1 MHIIEY
7 VRAYACVWEPV
18 LISIP
23 ARSWLHDPNWLM
35 FQRSLWVS
43 ERDNRNSVWAGR
55 TGTRLNIGRP
65 QVRWQDG
72 LSVAE
77 SVRKSRDVS
86 IKGNNA
92 LSISSRIRESLNE
105 LRSSASQCMRWMAL
119 YELLCS
125 YHCERWLVPSEHRGV
140 CRIRSVKVKVQ
151 AMFSSAQCM
160 LRVSF

>member
-1 MHIIEY
+1 
-7 VRAYACVWEPV
+7 
-18 LISIP
+18 
-23 ARSWLHDPNWLM
+23 M

-43 ERDNRNSVWAGR
+43 ERDSRNSVLAGR

-77 SVRKSRDVS
+77 SVRKSRGVS

-105 LRSSASQCMRWMAL
+105 LRSSASQFMR
-119 YELLCS
+119 
-125 YHCERWLVPSEHRGV
+125 
-140 CRIRSVKVKVQ
+140 
-151 AMFSSAQCM
+151 
-160 LRVSF
+160 